1 MCAVGRHFL
10 VFVIQQKKMGGNCD
24 SMGPNSGNRNS
35 VSCTHLV
42 DVGEDRRAL
51 KNATH
56 THTYTHHVSLGQ
68 SWTIEINV
76 WKSNTFCKRPF
87 AYKPAG
93 ERKKKK
99 EDHASLCWIYVE
111 MKVTFQSWAN
121 IRGLCKA
128 NARCFAYSPPFSDPG
143 VIMLKGPAMSV
154 NLQVKGWNWD

>member
-1 MCAVGRHFL
+1 MEMCAPLAAIFL
-10 VFVIQQKKMGGNCD
+10 FSWFNKKKMGGNCD

-93 ERKKKK
+93 ERKKKRRIMLVFAGFTSRWRSHSK
-99 EDHASLCWIYVE
+99 AGRILEGFAKQMPGVLHTHLHSVTQVSLC
-111 MKVTFQSWAN
+111 
-121 IRGLCKA
+121 
-128 NARCFAYSPPFSDPG
+128 
-143 VIMLKGPAMSV
+143 
-154 NLQVKGWNWD
+154 